1 MQNKYPVVIGLM
13 ILVLASWVVTEAF
26 SGEGGLHDYEVS
38 ALNKDWKSR
47 LNQDVKV
54 AGIVVENS
62 LRGDL
67 ERLKV
72 EFDIE
77 DETGDTLTVAYN
89 RLLPDPFDYGRE
101 VIIEGTVS
109 GKGKLAARNITVKCP
124 SRYQDGA
131 LPNEAKPEKYEKS
144 PLMLRLGQGSSA
156 QNGAG
161 TYGGAVENTAGTM
174 GTPAA
179 AGEAETGE
187 AGAENYGAGDTP
199 AAEGY

>member
-13 ILVLASWVVTEAF
+13 ILVMASWVVTEAF

-89 RLLPDPFDYGRE
+89 RLLPDPG
-101 VIIEGTVS
+101 
-109 GKGKLAARNITVKCP
+109 
-124 SRYQDGA
+124 
-131 LPNEAKPEKYEKS
+131 
-144 PLMLRLGQGSSA
+144 
-156 QNGAG
+156 
-161 TYGGAVENTAGTM
+161 
-174 GTPAA
+174 
-179 AGEAETGE
+179 
-187 AGAENYGAGDTP
+187 
-199 AAEGY
+199 